1 MADRTTALEAWLG
14 TVVEKGALHKLRDG
28 GPAAVSIVGKAAR
41 AIVEEDG
48 GHASPKACAPGGE
61 WGQAKQLAR
70 KFSEAAYERWPITT
84 NPTGAEATAA
94 VEILLYCAACCDK
107 SSKRGAYIQ
116 RILRLPQAQ
125 QQQLMGAMKA
135 QMAAEREAQS
145 GQRKPLDAAN
155 RKTSP
160 GAKRL
165 SCAQASRS
173 PRAPE
178 SAGAYAASARALDVD
193 VDGGA
198 RGGVEGARERTAR
211 HPHRPRAPPRR
222 GPRRGARGLRPRQG
236 RGARRPRGA
245 GRAEARLRRRSEAE
259 RDAERERALQA
270 EVRAL
275 DQSKRRDA
283 EEGQTTQQA
292 KSEIQAAEKRA
303 RGAEARADAA
313 EARTRKRRPTSSTCC
328 GRAPR
333 PARPPSGD

>member
-14 TVVEKGALHKLRDG
+14 TVVEKGAPHKLRDG

-145 GQRKPLDAAN
+145 GQRKPLDAV
-155 RKTSP
+155 
-160 GAKRL
+160 
-165 SCAQASRS
+165 CARRPCIHSF
-173 PRAPE
+173 
-178 SAGAYAASARALDVD
+178 GTD
-193 VDGGA
+193 VDGVEVWVESSG
-198 RGGVEGARERTAR
+198 RRVDGVGVELTGRHAGEPQDVARREAPELRAGVPVAARARER
-211 HPHRPRAPPRR
+211 RPRGRR
-222 GPRRGARGLRPRQG
+222 RAGPRRGARGLRPRQG

-245 GRAEARLRRRSEAE
+245 GRARGAPDDARGRARRRARARAAGRGPRARPEQAARRRGGPDDAAGQERDPGRREARARRRS
-259 RDAERERALQA
+259 
-270 EVRAL
+270 
-275 DQSKRRDA
+275 
-283 EEGQTTQQA
+283 
-292 KSEIQAAEKRA
+292 
-303 RGAEARADAA
+303 
-313 EARTRKRRPTSSTCC
+313 
-328 GRAPR
+328 
-333 PARPPSGD
+333 

>member
-14 TVVEKGALHKLRDG
+14 TVVEKGAPHKLRDG

-165 SCAQASRS
+165 SFAQASRS

-178 SAGAYAASARALDVD
+178 SAGAYAASVDLLYWTGVD
-193 VDGGA
+193 VDGV
-198 RGGVEGARERTAR
+198 GVG
-211 HPHRPRAPPRR
+211 RAVEQASRR
-222 GPRRGARGLRPRQG
+222 GRRRRLTHGSSTQVRKVHSLILGALSHPPGPVVPGWQSRGLFAVSQVV
-236 RGARRPRGA
+236 
-245 GRAEARLRRRSEAE
+245 LF
-259 RDAERERALQA
+259 L
-270 EVRAL
+270 
-275 DQSKRRDA
+275 
-283 EEGQTTQQA
+283 
-292 KSEIQAAEKRA
+292 
-303 RGAEARADAA
+303 
-313 EARTRKRRPTSSTCC
+313 
-328 GRAPR
+328 
-333 PARPPSGD
+333 

>member
-14 TVVEKGALHKLRDG
+14 TVVEKGAPHKLRDG

-165 SCAQASRS
+165 SFAQASRS

-178 SAGAYAASARALDVD
+178 SAGAYAASVDLLYCTDVD
-193 VDGGA
+193 VDG
-198 RGGVEGARERTAR
+198 VEVD
-211 HPHRPRAPPRR
+211 RAVEQASRR
-222 GPRRGARGLRPRQG
+222 GRRRRTHSRVITQAG
-236 RGARRPRGA
+236 RRPQQEPSPRSA
-245 GRAEARLRRRSEAE
+245 RPSPASASRSMPRTGRR
-259 RDAERERALQA
+259 
-270 EVRAL
+270 
-275 DQSKRRDA
+275 
-283 EEGQTTQQA
+283 
-292 KSEIQAAEKRA
+292 
-303 RGAEARADAA
+303 
-313 EARTRKRRPTSSTCC
+313 
-328 GRAPR
+328 R
-333 PARPPSGD
+333 PARSA

>member
-14 TVVEKGALHKLRDG
+14 TVVEKGAPHKLRDG

-165 SCAQASRS
+165 SFAQASRS

-178 SAGAYAASARALDVD
+178 SAGRAAAAARALAEEREAC
-193 VDGGA
+193 A
-198 RGGVEGARERTAR
+198 RAK
-211 HPHRPRAPPRR
+211 
-222 GPRRGARGLRPRQG
+222 
-236 RGARRPRGA
+236 
-245 GRAEARLRRRSEAE
+245 AEARAAREAQAELEARLTTLEAE

-313 EARTRKRRPTSSTCC
+313 EARAKAQADELDVLRCARGVRVSLRYWVYDVEASRRWRRRWC
-328 GRAPR
+328 
-333 PARPPSGD
+333 

>member
-14 TVVEKGALHKLRDG
+14 TVVEKGAPHKLRDG

-165 SCAQASRS
+165 SFAQASRS

-178 SAGAYAASARALDVD
+178 SAGAYAASVDLLYWTDVD
-193 VDGGA
+193 VN
-198 RGGVEGARERTAR
+198 GVEVGRAVEQASRRGRRRRLTHGSSTQAAPQPQQEPSPRSARPA
-211 HPHRPRAPPRR
+211 PAPRPRRAPP
-222 GPRRGARGLRPRQG
+222 
-236 RGARRPRGA
+236 ARRRPSSR
-245 GRAEARLRRRSEAE
+245 RA
-259 RDAERERALQA
+259 
-270 EVRAL
+270 
-275 DQSKRRDA
+275 
-283 EEGQTTQQA
+283 
-292 KSEIQAAEKRA
+292 
-303 RGAEARADAA
+303 
-313 EARTRKRRPTSSTCC
+313 
-328 GRAPR
+328 
-333 PARPPSGD
+333 

>member
-14 TVVEKGALHKLRDG
+14 TVVEKGAPHKLRDG

-145 GQRKPLDAAN
+145 GQRKPLDAG
-155 RKTSP
+155 TGGVP
-160 GAKRL
+160 GAGPTSMWRPG
-165 SCAQASRS
+165 AGGSRARRACRGAPSRVACRRPAS
-173 PRAPE
+173 PRPPR
-178 SAGAYAASARALDVD
+178 GARARARLTGRRARPSASARQPPR
-193 VDGGA
+193 A
-198 RGGVEGARERTAR
+198 RQSKRRAPRRAATQQARRDPGRRTRRAERT
-211 HPHRPRAPPRR
+211 
-222 GPRRGARGLRPRQG
+222 
-236 RGARRPRGA
+236 
-245 GRAEARLRRRSEAE
+245 
-259 RDAERERALQA
+259 ERERALRPRLA
-270 EVRAL
+270 CCGARAARPVRA
-275 DQSKRRDA
+275 
-283 EEGQTTQQA
+283 TTQRPRR
-292 KSEIQAAEKRA
+292 EGGREPRA
-303 RGAEARADAA
+303 R
-313 EARTRKRRPTSSTCC
+313 RR
-328 GRAPR
+328 
-333 PARPPSGD
+333 

>member
-14 TVVEKGALHKLRDG
+14 TVVEKGAPHKLRDG

-145 GQRKPLDAAN
+145 AGKSPPRK
-155 RKTSP
+155 SP
-160 GAKRL
+160 
-165 SCAQASRS
+165 
-173 PRAPE
+173 
-178 SAGAYAASARALDVD
+178 ARAK
-193 VDGGA
+193 A
-198 RGGVEGARERTAR
+198 SPRERTPKRLFSTQRSPATSYR
-211 HPHRPRAPPRR
+211 TRWCMAAALSVNTMEPAATRPRRQRSGPLRNR
-222 GPRRGARGLRPRQG
+222 GWR
-236 RGARRPRGA
+236 
-245 GRAEARLRRRSEAE
+245 
-259 RDAERERALQA
+259 
-270 EVRAL
+270 
-275 DQSKRRDA
+275 
-283 EEGQTTQQA
+283 
-292 KSEIQAAEKRA
+292 
-303 RGAEARADAA
+303 
-313 EARTRKRRPTSSTCC
+313 C
-328 GRAPR
+328 
-333 PARPPSGD
+333 